1 MSYKK
6 KFIKKAKPEK
16 PLRVTRKLIKKPP
29 PAIPTKELRKLKK
42 PHNVDPLL
50 TREVLRGAR
59 KSFRIGCVGVPKELQ
74 TKISEVLKGYP
85 RKWLREDAANLSELL
100 RSRTTEKQQK
110 RNKEMMSDEVV
121 HLGIADK
128 DPLRKGTRDHVIDT
142 VQLPPLEYNK
152 RQSMAYVAHRVPG
165 IYSCNFRVLSE
176 IKRRFPKFEP
186 VNLMDF
192 GTGPGTAIWA
202 AKQIW
207 PSITSIK
214 GVEASEDMIEIN
226 QQMLSDLDVDMKM
239 TRFILQ
245 GEATRDKSHLVIA
258 SYSLSE
264 LQDDISRESILRTLW
279 GHVRPKGMLVL
290 IEPGTPI
297 GFRIIRNAR
306 TMIQD
311 LIGGN
316 EKENPYIVS
325 PCTHAFRCPLGGA
338 DNPSW
343 CHFIQRVERLPQQLE
358 VKRKDKAWK
367 NFENEKFSYII
378 FSKGKMNDALQ
389 LQENSVNDKPIS
401 QWARLVRQPLKKGG
415 HVILDSCGGDGEAK
429 RHIVAK
435 SNGKILYTSARK
447 SRWGDVYN
455 IELLK
460 ESLIEKS
467 KRLKRP
473 WKDLV
478 LARQLKRGEI
488 SQNEYD
494 MALDKKVHTERQW
507 LPHEIE

>member
-1 MSYKK
+1 
-6 KFIKKAKPEK
+6 
-16 PLRVTRKLIKKPP
+16 
-29 PAIPTKELRKLKK
+29 
-42 PHNVDPLL
+42 
-50 TREVLRGAR
+50 
-59 KSFRIGCVGVPKELQ
+59 
-74 TKISEVLKGYP
+74 
-85 RKWLREDAANLSELL
+85 
-100 RSRTTEKQQK
+100 
-110 RNKEMMSDEVV
+110 VV
-121 HLGIADK
+121 
-128 DPLRKGTRDHVIDT
+128 
-142 VQLPPLEYNK
+142 
-152 RQSMAYVAHRVPG
+152 
-165 IYSCNFRVLSE
+165 
-176 IKRRFPKFEP
+176 
-186 VNLMDF
+186 
-192 GTGPGTAIWA
+192 
-202 AKQIW
+202 
-207 PSITSIK
+207 
-214 GVEASEDMIEIN
+214 
-226 QQMLSDLDVDMKM
+226 
-239 TRFILQ
+239 
-245 GEATRDKSHLVIA
+245 A

-264 LQDDISRESILRTLW
+264 LQDDLSRESILRTLW
-279 GHVRPKGMLVL
+279 SHVKPKGMLVL

-325 PCTHAFRCPLGGA
+325 PCTHSFRCPLGGA

-343 CHFIQRVERLPQQLE
+343 CHFIQRVQRLPQQLE

-389 LQENSVNDKPIS
+389 IQENKVNDKPIS
-401 QWARLVRQPLKKGG
+401 QWARLVIQPLKKGG

-429 RHIVAK
+429 RHIVSK

-460 ESLIEKS
+460 EALIEKS
-467 KRLKRP
+467 KRAKRP

-478 LARQLKRGEI
+478 LARQLKRGDI

-494 MALDKKVHTERQW
+494 MALDKKVPTERQW